1 MEYNHEAVGG
11 MLQSDSSPKEWATDV
26 VIRQPWT
33 KVEGWALPE
42 QPPLI
47 TDILIS
53 LDDRWLYF
61 SNWLRGGARVPWPL
75 HVVFSACV
83 GRLLAALTVVHTVS
97 FVSCLSINACAGS
110 ASYRSPRH
118 LLGIPPVPWRSN
130 EKCGIS

>member
-1 MEYNHEAVGG
+1 M
-11 MLQSDSSPKEWATDV
+11 

-61 SNWLRGGARVPWPL
+61 SNWIRGGACNLTMEGKLWV
-75 HVVFSACV
+75 
-83 GRLLAALTVVHTVS
+83 AAIHQ
-97 FVSCLSINACAGS
+97 
-110 ASYRSPRH
+110 
-118 LLGIPPVPWRSN
+118 
-130 EKCGIS
+130 

>member
-1 MEYNHEAVGG
+1 M
-11 MLQSDSSPKEWATDV
+11 

-61 SNWLRGGARVPWPL
+61 SNWLRGGAHDDWSL
-75 HVVFSACV
+75 HVIW
-83 GRLLAALTVVHTVS
+83 RLTRPFPRRVDRRALCHLDHTVAVMHVMGQS
-97 FVSCLSINACAGS
+97 PDKGTA
-110 ASYRSPRH
+110 ASGQGPP
-118 LLGIPPVPWRSN
+118 LLP
-130 EKCGIS
+130 

>member
-1 MEYNHEAVGG
+1 M
-11 MLQSDSSPKEWATDV
+11 

-61 SNWLRGGARVPWPL
+61 SNWLRGGAHTRWLL
-75 HVVFSACV
+75 HGIGMALATHLQRCV
-83 GRLLAALTVVHTVS
+83 RGQLASGR
-97 FVSCLSINACAGS
+97 
-110 ASYRSPRH
+110 
-118 LLGIPPVPWRSN
+118 
-130 EKCGIS
+130 